1 MGPKVKKT
9 RRSSG
14 DIGAPSELPDVGALY
29 TNKDVIAAINNEVD
43 KSSNIFDSNKSSD
56 EAAAL
61 NKVKDAIKKKLH
73 EIIPTVPIIPE
84 KALYVKLKRLHD
96 VSINAKQKKLK
107 AKVFKTFK
115 EKLNRLFDPIV
126 CQCKIEKCEGREACR
141 DPGQCTGY
149 HAICACKKEDKIP
162 DKEVKY
168 VKDQRENV
176 GLLGGNMFSTGQD
189 IEGEKLMEEEAEE
202 QQNKDKKAA
211 KRTLG
216 AQKVEGKINGLHQN
230 TARGNHRHC
239 QTSNSEE
246 CLLGRPWGNAVLHD
260 GVSNSL
266 NQTEGHGY
274 HKEA

>member
-43 KSSNIFDSNKSSD
+43 QSSD
-56 EAAAL
+56 AAAAV
-61 NKVKDAIKKKLH
+61 NKVKDAIKKKFH

-84 KALYVKLKRLHD
+84 KALYVKVKRLHD
-96 VSINAKQKKLK
+96 LSINAKNKKLK
-107 AKVFKTFK
+107 AKVFKTYK

-126 CQCKIEKCEGREACR
+126 CQCEIVKCEGREKCR
-141 DPGQCTGY
+141 DPGQCTGC
-149 HAICACKKEDKIP
+149 HALCSCNKEDKIP

-168 VKDQRENV
+168 VKDQRDKV

-202 QQNKDKKAA
+202 QQRKE
-211 KRTLG
+211 
-216 AQKVEGKINGLHQN
+216 EGKKILRFILLLKKV
-230 TARGNHRHC
+230 RG
-239 QTSNSEE
+239 
-246 CLLGRPWGNAVLHD
+246 P
-260 GVSNSL
+260 
-266 NQTEGHGY
+266 
-274 HKEA
+274 